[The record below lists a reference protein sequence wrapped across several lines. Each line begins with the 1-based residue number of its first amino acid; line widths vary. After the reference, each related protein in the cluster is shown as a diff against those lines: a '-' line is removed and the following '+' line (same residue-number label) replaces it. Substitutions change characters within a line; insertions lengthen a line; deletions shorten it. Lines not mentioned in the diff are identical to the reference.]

1 MELTLK
7 SKKTLEKMTLEEVK
21 VELAKL
27 AERYEK
33 SLDSNLNGDIEIAR
47 KIELYTKRKMQLI
60 KQSLSNKNAST
71 KKKKKSVNNNGN
83 NKKNVN
89 NNSIN
94 KKNGNDN
101 NKKKFDY
108 ERAVIDVVKY
118 DSIDG
123 SFMIS
128 YHEFGKQ
135 CYERYY
141 LESEDIEK
149 SKLLK
154 TELQEKYGNKNVKKV
169 DVNLWGILNKFDE
182 KHNSSCADTYVNSK
196 IGYSTTYDL
205 MRIFKN
211 KNYSLKDKISLL
223 IAANKQKMY
232 DKADVI
238 NPKGLFVA
246 PLMTACILGLTIF
259 GANINKSDKN
269 KVLSEKKST
278 TEKVVSS
285 SEEIVSEQKVEV
297 SENNDVVKISPS
309 TNTIEKV
316 TEVVLANDEDEKL
329 EDTNLEENKNGDT
342 NIDDSEYKIY
352 DNYVLDSVD
361 LRYDVVED
369 IAHVNT
375 DKLDDYNYYKISLI
389 SVWNGSTLLD
399 NTSVSK
405 LENKTLSEYISEKKN
420 EFGDD
425 ISFNINWDAYDSND
439 KKVCD
444 YVGWCNLEDL
454 NVVKSS
460 DNNEKLEKL
469 EQLKSELLSF
479 NDNESS
485 NKKTNKVMIKK

>member
-47 KIELYTKRKMQLI
+47 KIEVYTKRKMQLI

-71 KKKKKSVNNNGN
+71 KK

-89 NNSIN
+89 NNSNN

-211 KNYSLKDKISLL
+211 KKYSLKEKISLL
-223 IAANKQKMY
+223 IAANKQQMY
-232 DKADVI
+232 NKADVI
-238 NPKGLFVA
+238 NPKGLFAA
-246 PLMTACILGLTIF
+246 PLMTVCILGLTIV
-259 GANINKSDKN
+259 GANINKNDKN
-269 KVLSEKKST
+269 KGVSEKKST

-285 SEEIVSEQKVEV
+285 SEEMVSKHKVEV
-297 SENNDVVKISPS
+297 SENNDVVKIQS
-309 TNTIEKV
+309 NNNEKT
-316 TEVVLANDEDEKL
+316 TELAEKNEENVKTEDN
-329 EDTNLEENKNGDT
+329 NLENV
-342 NIDDSEYKIY
+342 EYKIY
-352 DNYVLDSVD
+352 DQYVLDNVD

-369 IAHVNT
+369 IAYVNT

-405 LENKTLSEYISEKKN
+405 LENKTLSEYINEKKN

-460 DNNEKLEKL
+460 DNREKITKL
-469 EQLKSELLSF
+469 EQLKSELLSI
-479 NDNESS
+479 NDGENL
-485 NKKTNKVMIKK
+485 NKNNNKIKIKSK